1 MGLGIGREARFNRY
15 FEGYE
20 KRTFIDRNGEERTK
34 FVYTKEYYQPK
45 MSNGAFTAR
54 KVLNVVIF
62 LAAGAAQLFSGLMS
76 GCPMNSLKYM
86 GFAQCLGILAMI
98 LMAVYICIHMAAPY
112 TMEIHS
118 YRGAHEKFSIAAL
131 IVTVGMAAI
140 FITALVSMIICH
152 ASGFT
157 NIVWCAMYFIAAA
170 LFFLMWFLEK
180 KTDYDI
186 LPPDHQF

>member
-1 MGLGIGREARFNRY
+1 
-15 FEGYE
+15 
-20 KRTFIDRNGEERTK
+20 
-34 FVYTKEYYQPK
+34 
-45 MSNGAFTAR
+45 
-54 KVLNVVIF
+54 
-62 LAAGAAQLFSGLMS
+62 
-76 GCPMNSLKYM
+76 
-86 GFAQCLGILAMI
+86 
-98 LMAVYICIHMAAPY
+98 MAAPY